1 MLWLSAARSRLPRA
15 QHLEE
20 GVVVDV
26 LPDVV
31 EVVVLAPGPDALL
44 AVDRAL

>member
-1 MLWLSAARSRLPRA
+1 M
-15 QHLEE
+15 
-20 GVVVDV
+20 VDV

-44 AVDRAL
+44 AVNRALEAGEGARRVSLT